1 MRADRAR
8 RKPTLTPRANAPTA
22 TFMTQAEI
30 QTHLSNAARALN
42 AGNRSAYLDAI
53 KAVLAIDA
61 DEPQARNAMGRE
73 ALARSAFAEASGHF
87 EAAAARDP
95 DAPALWLNLA
105 MAKRGENDDDGEQQA
120 LERVLG
126 IDRLHLA
133 ATVRI
138 AELHERRGEE
148 GKAVGYWMGV
158 LAMRG
163 HHMEA
168 PANIQRYFEH
178 ARAYVSER
186 HAKVADKVD
195 AAVDP
200 LIKSAS
206 QRDARRAAA
215 ARDVMLGRRS
225 VFVNQPQG
233 FHYPFLPADEYFD
246 RDHFPWFAELE
257 AATVM
262 IREELLA
269 ILASNDPGLTPYVQM
284 ESGLPESKWKVLDH
298 NLDWSSLHLWREGEK
313 IADACAR
320 APKTAALIETL
331 PLCDI
336 DGRAPTA
343 FFSILKAGKA
353 IPPHTGVTNI
363 RTIIHLPLIVPEGCG
378 FRVGGETREW
388 KEGEAFAFDDSVE
401 HEAWN
406 RSDKDRAILI
416 LDTWNPHL
424 SLDERAMVR
433 AMFGASD
440 QAGYNPRA

>member
-1 MRADRAR
+1 MRVARAR
-8 RKPTLTPRANAPTA
+8 RKLALTSLGNVPTA
-22 TFMTQAEI
+22 TPMTEAQI
-30 QTHLSNAARALN
+30 QTQLANAARALN
-42 AGNRSAYLDAI
+42 TGNKPAYLAAI
-53 KAVLAIDA
+53 KAVLALDP

-73 ALARSAFAEASGHF
+73 ALARSAFVEASGHF

-105 MAKRGENDDDGEQQA
+105 TAKRGANDDEGEREA

-148 GKAVGYWMGV
+148 GKALEYWTGV
-158 LAMRG
+158 LTMRG
-163 HHMEA
+163 QHMDA
-168 PANIQRYFEH
+168 PANIQRYFDH
-178 ARAYVSER
+178 ARTYVSER
-186 HAKVADKVD
+186 HAKIADTVD

-200 LIKSAS
+200 MIKSAS

-215 ARDVMLGRRS
+215 ARDGMLGRRS
-225 VFVNQPQG
+225 VYFNQPQG

-246 RDHFPWFAELE
+246 RDQFPWFAQLE
-257 AATVM
+257 AATDM

-269 ILASNDPGLTPYVQM
+269 ILASKDPGLSPYVQM
-284 ESGLPESKWKVLDH
+284 EDGLPESKWKVLDR

-313 IADACAR
+313 VAEACAK

-343 FFSILKAGKA
+343 FFSILKAGKL

-363 RTIIHLPLIVPEGCG
+363 RTVVHLPLIVPEGCG

-388 KEGEAFAFDDSVE
+388 KEGEAFAFDDSIE

-406 RSDKDRAILI
+406 SSDKDRAILI

-424 SLDERAMVR
+424 SLDERAMIR
-433 AMFGASD
+433 AMFAASD
-440 QAGYNPRA
+440 KAGYNPRA